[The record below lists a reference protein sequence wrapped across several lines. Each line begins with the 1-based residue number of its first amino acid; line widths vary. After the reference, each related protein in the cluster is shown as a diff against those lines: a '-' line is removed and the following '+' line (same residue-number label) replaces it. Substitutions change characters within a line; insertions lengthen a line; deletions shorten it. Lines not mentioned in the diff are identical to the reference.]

1 MSFEGAYLRVSFLLF
16 RKKMP
21 LRDSTNT
28 RTRGPRRDVK
38 DVVGS
43 QAGGAAIQFYCTLVS
58 HGNVRPV
65 RKAWC
70 PKCSPESF
78 CFAAG
83 HRKRKGRTM
92 RVECPDCSPQLF
104 CSRIEHGN
112 NFDEPIYKYK
122 CCKCQ
127 DVRKVFKH
135 DTTKIIKSNKERTT
149 RLIEA
154 TEKEYEKHYGGKRK
168 KSEEKPVP
176 EPRAEPPKSFQ
187 ARGTFAR
194 IMQNTNNKKT
204 ELGCFEVGRM
214 QTGISK
220 EDEDLARA
228 IEASMVEQVP
238 EQSRS
243 LNSFMC
249 PKCPKSGGSEACP
262 KCSPLNFCFLME
274 HGNSSDDAMSKGMCP
289 KCSSHNFCRDTGHG
303 NSEES
308 PAHKSSCVKCSP
320 EYFGCM
326 EDPKAFRNPGNTKP
340 G

>member
-83 HRKRKGRTM
+83 HRKRKERTM
-92 RVECPDCSPQLF
+92 RDECPDCSPQLF
-104 CSRIEHGN
+104 CSRVEHGN

-154 TEKEYEKHYGGKRK
+154 TEKEYEKHCGGKRK

-194 IMQNTNNKKT
+194 IMQNTNKKKT
-204 ELGCFEVGRM
+204 ERGCFEVGRM

-262 KCSPLNFCFLME
+262 KCSPLNFCFLTE
-274 HGNSSDDAMSKGMCP
+274 HGNSSDDAMSKDMCP
-289 KCSSHNFCRDTGHG
+289 KCSPHNFCRDARHG

>member
-1 MSFEGAYLRVSFLLF
+1 
-16 RKKMP
+16 MP

-28 RTRGPRRDVK
+28 RTRGARRDVK

-43 QAGGAAIQFYCTLVS
+43 QAGRAAIQFYCTLVS
-58 HGNVRPV
+58 HGNVRPE

-104 CSRIEHGN
+104 CSQIEHGN

-154 TEKEYEKHYGGKRK
+154 TEKEYEKHCGGKRK

-249 PKCPKSGGSEACP
+249 PKCPKSGGPEVCP

-274 HGNSSDDAMSKGMCP
+274 HGNSSDDAISKGMCP

>member
-1 MSFEGAYLRVSFLLF
+1 
-16 RKKMP
+16 MP

-28 RTRGPRRDVK
+28 QTRNPGRDVK

-83 HRKRKGRTM
+83 HRKRKERTM
-92 RVECPDCSPQLF
+92 RDECPDCSPQLF
-104 CSRIEHGN
+104 CSRVEHGN

-154 TEKEYEKHYGGKRK
+154 TEKEYEKLCGGKRK

-194 IMQNTNNKKT
+194 IMQNTNKKKT

-262 KCSPLNFCFLME
+262 KCSPLNFCFLTE
-274 HGNSSDDAMSKGMCP
+274 HGNSSDDAMSKDMCP
-289 KCSSHNFCRDTGHG
+289 KCSPHNFCRDARHG

-326 EDPKAFRNPGNTKP
+326 EDPKAFRNPGNTKA
-340 G
+340 

>member
-1 MSFEGAYLRVSFLLF
+1 
-16 RKKMP
+16 MP

-154 TEKEYEKHYGGKRK
+154 TEKEYEKHCGGKRK

-262 KCSPLNFCFLME
+262 KCSPLNFCFLPA
-274 HGNSSDDAMSKGMCP
+274 HGNSSDGTISKAMCSKCTP
-289 KCSSHNFCRDTGHG
+289 DNFCRDTGHG
-303 NSEES
+303 NTEES

-320 EYFGCM
+320 KYFGCM
-326 EDPKAFRNPGNTKP
+326 EDPKAFRNPGNTRA
-340 G
+340 

>member
-104 CSRIEHGN
+104 CSRVEHGN

-135 DTTKIIKSNKERTT
+135 DTTKIIKSNKEGTT

-154 TEKEYEKHYGGKRK
+154 TEKEYEKLCGGKRK

-176 EPRAEPPKSFQ
+176 ERRAKPPKSFQ

-194 IMQNTNNKKT
+194 IMQNTNKK
-204 ELGCFEVGRM
+204 
-214 QTGISK
+214 K
-220 EDEDLARA
+220 
-228 IEASMVEQVP
+228 
-238 EQSRS
+238 RS
-243 LNSFMC
+243 LDVS
-249 PKCPKSGGSEACP
+249 KS
-262 KCSPLNFCFLME
+262 
-274 HGNSSDDAMSKGMCP
+274 
-289 KCSSHNFCRDTGHG
+289 
-303 NSEES
+303 
-308 PAHKSSCVKCSP
+308 V
-320 EYFGCM
+320 GC
-326 EDPKAFRNPGNTKP
+326 KLASLRKTKI
-340 G
+340 

>member
-1 MSFEGAYLRVSFLLF
+1 
-16 RKKMP
+16 MP
-21 LRDSTNT
+21 LQDSTNT
-28 RTRGPRRDVK
+28 QTRSPRRGVK
-38 DVVGS
+38 SFVGS

-104 CSRIEHGN
+104 CSRVEHGN

-135 DTTKIIKSNKERTT
+135 DTTKIIKSNKEGTT

-154 TEKEYEKHYGGKRK
+154 TEKEYEKLCGGKRK
-168 KSEEKPVP
+168 KSEEKAVP

-194 IMQNTNNKKT
+194 IMQNTNKKKT

-228 IEASMVEQVP
+228 IEASMIEQVP

-249 PKCPKSGGSEACP
+249 PKCLKSGGSEACP
-262 KCSPLNFCFLME
+262 KCSPLNFCFLTE
-274 HGNSSDDAMSKGMCP
+274 HGNSSDDAMSKDMCP
-289 KCSSHNFCRDTGHG
+289 KCSPHNFCRDARHG

-326 EDPKAFRNPGNTKP
+326 EDPKAFRNPGNTRA
-340 G
+340 

>member
-1 MSFEGAYLRVSFLLF
+1 
-16 RKKMP
+16 
-21 LRDSTNT
+21 
-28 RTRGPRRDVK
+28 
-38 DVVGS
+38 
-43 QAGGAAIQFYCTLVS
+43 
-58 HGNVRPV
+58 
-65 RKAWC
+65 
-70 PKCSPESF
+70 
-78 CFAAG
+78 
-83 HRKRKGRTM
+83 
-92 RVECPDCSPQLF
+92 
-104 CSRIEHGN
+104 
-112 NFDEPIYKYK
+112 
-122 CCKCQ
+122 
-127 DVRKVFKH
+127 VRKVFKH

-154 TEKEYEKHYGGKRK
+154 TEKEYEKHCGGKRK

-249 PKCPKSGGSEACP
+249 PKCPKSGGPEVCP
-262 KCSPLNFCFLME
+262 KCSPLNFCFLIK
-274 HGNSSDDAMSKGMCP
+274 HGNSSDDAISKGMCP
-289 KCSSHNFCRDTGHG
+289 KCSPHNFCRDTGHG

>member
-1 MSFEGAYLRVSFLLF
+1 
-16 RKKMP
+16 
-21 LRDSTNT
+21 
-28 RTRGPRRDVK
+28 
-38 DVVGS
+38 
-43 QAGGAAIQFYCTLVS
+43 
-58 HGNVRPV
+58 
-65 RKAWC
+65 
-70 PKCSPESF
+70 
-78 CFAAG
+78 
-83 HRKRKGRTM
+83 M

-154 TEKEYEKHYGGKRK
+154 TEKEYEKHCGGKRK

-249 PKCPKSGGSEACP
+249 PKCPKSGGPEVCP
-262 KCSPLNFCFLME
+262 KCSPLHFCFLME
-274 HGNSSDDAMSKGMCP
+274 HGNSSDGAISKGMCP

>member
-1 MSFEGAYLRVSFLLF
+1 
-16 RKKMP
+16 MP

-92 RVECPDCSPQLF
+92 RVECLDCSPQLF

-154 TEKEYEKHYGGKRK
+154 TEKEYEKHCGGKRK

-194 IMQNTNNKKT
+194 IMQNTNLKRT
-204 ELGCFEVGRM
+204 GLGCFEVGRM

-249 PKCPKSGGSEACP
+249 PKCPKSGGPEVCP
-262 KCSPLNFCFLME
+262 KCSSLNFCFLIE
-274 HGNSSDDAMSKGMCP
+274 HGNSSDGPISKGMCP
-289 KCSSHNFCRDTGHG
+289 KCSPHNFCGNTGHG

-308 PAHKSSCVKCSP
+308 PAHKSSSVKCSP

-326 EDPKAFRNPGNTKP
+326 EDPKAFRNPGNTRA
-340 G
+340 

>member
-154 TEKEYEKHYGGKRK
+154 TEKEYEKHCGGKRK

-194 IMQNTNNKKT
+194 IMQNTNKKKT

-249 PKCPKSGGSEACP
+249 PKCPKSGGSEALSQMFST
-262 KCSPLNFCFLME
+262 KLLFS
-274 HGNSSDDAMSKGMCP
+274 HGT
-289 KCSSHNFCRDTGHG
+289 RQL
-303 NSEES
+303 E
-308 PAHKSSCVKCSP
+308 
-320 EYFGCM
+320 
-326 EDPKAFRNPGNTKP
+326 R
-340 G
+340 